1 MAEQVADYQLTL
13 CCDLCLVIRLTTMST
28 SNKQSECAKERVA
41 GHKNPRA
48 RRRNP
53 IIDIKYG
60 TTYRKLGLSS

>member
-1 MAEQVADYQLTL
+1 
-13 CCDLCLVIRLTTMST
+13 
-28 SNKQSECAKERVA
+28 VA

-53 IIDIKYG
+53 ITDIKYS